1 MNPDAAP
8 LDIRLISVDPLRDA
22 AMLQRWLAHPHS
34 AFWGMT
40 DLTPGEIRSYLAAIV
55 VDPAQDGWLGLV
67 DDTPTFYV
75 ETYDPAQV
83 VLTGIHPSRPGDLG
97 MHILI
102 SPPAGP
108 PRHGLTDAVFAAV
121 MGWCF
126 DARSAE
132 RVVVEPD
139 VRNSAIRRKNRRAGF
154 VELSEVSLVEGSH
167 VKQAMLSVCTRRGFA
182 ASELSS
188 RAPLAAQER
197 SLP

>member
-1 MNPDAAP
+1 MSADAAS
-8 LDIRLISVDPLRDA
+8 LDIRLIPVDPLRDA
-22 AMLQRWLAHPHS
+22 TMLQRWLAHPHS
-34 AFWGMT
+34 AFWGMP
-40 DLTPGEIRSYLAAIV
+40 DLTPGEIRSYLAGV
-55 VDPAQDGWLGLV
+55 VADPAQDGWLGLV
-67 DDTPTFYV
+67 DGVPTFYV

-83 VLTGIHPSRPGDLG
+83 LLTGIHPSRPGDLG

-102 SPPAGP
+102 APPAGP

-121 MGWCF
+121 MAWCF

-139 VRNSAIRRKNRRAGF
+139 VRNSAIRLKNRRAGF
-154 VELSEVSLVEGSH
+154 VELSEVSLVDGSH

-188 RAPLAAQER
+188 RAPLVAQER